1 MKLILLFASQPLYGA
16 VLPGLTPPLHPFQA
30 ALLYHAMLRDQARAC
45 LAVTGA
51 TVRVCFAPGLLP
63 GSLEGE
69 LQWEAQR
76 GASLPDRLG
85 YASSSA
91 FKSGATAVLA
101 LGYEPRFHDESS
113 LTAAF
118 GALEEAG
125 LAFGEG
131 LSGFSRS
138 LPSLL
143 AAEPDGYARQAQ
155 ALGLGFRT
163 LEGGLA
169 FENFGDLRRALR
181 ENPASA
187 PLSAYALA
195 AMA

>member
-1 MKLILLFASQPLYGA
+1 MRLMLLFASQPLYGA

-30 ALLYHAMLRDQARAC
+30 ALLYHAMLRDQVASC
-45 LAVTGA
+45 LAVPGA
-51 TVRVCFAPGLLP
+51 KVRVCFAPGLLP
-63 GSLEGE
+63 GSLEGD

-76 GASLPDRLG
+76 GGSLPERLG
-85 YASSSA
+85 YAVASA
-91 FKSGATAVLA
+91 FKGGAASALV
-101 LGYEPRFHDESS
+101 LGYAPRFHGAPALAE
-113 LTAAF
+113 AF
-118 GALEEAG
+118 GALGEAG
-125 LAFGEG
+125 LAFGVG
-131 LSGFSRS
+131 LAGFSRN

-143 AAEPDGYARQAQ
+143 QAEPADFAPQAQ
-155 ALGLGFRT
+155 ALGLGFRR
-163 LEGGLA
+163 LDGGLP